1 MMSKFL
7 FPTLLACTVAVF
19 AQTPAVQVSS
29 YLFQTTLEAQRP
41 GSPALTPTDPLGRN
55 TFRRDNVLGQERFV
69 YETGGTATP
78 LASQAGLSY
87 RAAGLLPR
95 EDYSIEILFTFLG
108 AENIWR
114 RIYSPDNRA
123 AATGLYLDPSGWFDY
138 YSGVNTSNKHQPIRN
153 GVYSHIV
160 IVKRPGEI
168 FLYLNGEL
176 VGSRGSG
183 TLLGLMTPALNPDQI
198 IALFLD
204 DNNEYANARIALFR
218 TYSGNLTAAEV
229 AEIYKTPFTSTIGL
243 PKPNVTSSG
252 IVNSAS
258 YSATNAISP
267 GGFFSIFG
275 ANLGEDTGD
284 WGQSFVNNSG
294 PKRLNN
300 VRVLVN
306 GLESFV
312 VFTSAGQVNALA
324 PDNLP
329 EGPVNV
335 VVEYGNIRSTSVQT
349 QSRRI
354 NPAMFR
360 FSPQDNRYLAC
371 TANDG
376 SAFIAPPN
384 LFGTNGVLNGLAIRP
399 ARPGEFI
406 VLYATGLG
414 PTTPAV
420 PAGQI
425 PPPLAT
431 GYPLANPAE
440 VRLTGPD
447 GQTRTVRPAY
457 AGLSGFPGLH
467 QIVFQVPDVPTAD
480 YETTIAVNGQSSP
493 TRVFLP
499 IVR

>member
-1 MMSKFL
+1 VPTKFPAL
-7 FPTLLACTVAVF
+7 LLLAAVAAF
-19 AQTPAVQVSS
+19 PQTPAVQVSS
-29 YLFQTTLEAQRP
+29 YLFQNTLDAQRP
-41 GSPALTPTDPLGRN
+41 GSPALTAVDPLGRN
-55 TFRRDNVLGQERFV
+55 NFRRDVVLGQERFV

-78 LASQAGLSY
+78 LASQAGLTY

-95 EDYSIEILFTFLG
+95 ENYSIEILFTFTG

-138 YSGVNTSNKHQPIRN
+138 YSGVNSLNKHQPIRN
-153 GVYSHIV
+153 GTYSHIV

-168 FLYLNGEL
+168 DLYLNGQL

-198 IALFLD
+198 VALFLD

-218 TYSGNLTAAEV
+218 TYSGNLTATEV
-229 AEIYKTPFTSTIGL
+229 ADIYKTPFTSTIGL
-243 PKPNVTSSG
+243 PKPALTSSG

-258 YSATNAISP
+258 YSASNAISP

-275 ANLGEDTGD
+275 ANLGEDMGD
-284 WGQSFVNNSG
+284 WGQSFVNNIA

-300 VRVLVN
+300 VRVLIN
-306 GLESFV
+306 DIEAFV
-312 VFTSAGQVNALA
+312 VFTSPGQVNALA
-324 PDNLP
+324 PDNIP

-335 VVEYGNIRSTSVQT
+335 VVEYGNIRSTTVPT

-360 FSPQDNRYLAC
+360 YSPQDNRYLAA

-399 ARPGEFI
+399 ARPGEFV

-414 PTTPAV
+414 PTTPNV

-425 PPPLAT
+425 PPART
-431 GYPLANPAE
+431 GGHPLANPSE

-447 GQTRTVRPAY
+447 GQTRTVVPAY
-457 AGLSGFPGLH
+457 SGLSGFPGLH
-467 QIVFQVPDVPTAD
+467 QIVFQAPDAPTGD
-480 YETTIAVNGQSSP
+480 YETTLVVNGQSSP
-493 TRVFLP
+493 TRVYLP
-499 IVR
+499 IAR